1 MDLTDV
7 TPAHPDGTGPA
18 ESNGAQPDDPLPD
31 ARAWRRQAEPRLE
44 HRDIARLQATA
55 RQSRARIAQRLTG
68 AGLVPGAG
76 ATAAS
81 APDIDAR
88 RDLDA
93 ALELDVD
100 TLQRIDELHD
110 RRMRSA
116 SPRERQHATTV
127 LAEALHRIVDGYQV
141 RDPPPS
147 RVVRGLR
154 RADDGVRRAYA
165 RLTVFDDH
173 TPVVAWWE
181 PVSRW
186 VLLVLAAI
194 SAVLLAGGHVV
205 GAAAVVAMRVML
217 AALTAPPAPSASTW
231 RRLIGYNPDWA
242 SSVCSHA
249 GGRPLWAALT
259 MGAALFGLMA
269 TVSRIAAREQGL
281 RLPRLWLERA
291 AKDLAL
297 TGAVVAAA
305 ITTSRGLGSASPLTL
320 TAPAVVAAMGVIE
333 LIRTAYYARRR
344 RHLLSRAATASGSGD
359 LVPNAIVVSTGDAIV
374 VNLRRSGLTSA
385 DLPGPSRRGWTAPA
399 GDPRRR
405 LRLIS
410 AKGPLGPT
418 RARPGRAGRPTRSP
432 RRPRASAAPG
442 RVPGHARSRCRGSRS
457 PSCPP
462 SWPAPRPPP
471 LARVDRGCWSARRG
485 AAGCGPRARGR
496 GSPAAPSARR

>member
-18 ESNGAQPDDPLPD
+18 ESNGVQPDDPLPD

-55 RQSRARIAQRLTG
+55 RQSRERIAQRLTG

-141 RDPPPS
+141 GDPPPS
-147 RVVRGLR
+147 RLVRGLR

-173 TPVVAWWE
+173 TPVVASWE

-205 GAAAVVAMRVML
+205 GAAAVVAMRVIL

-242 SSVCSHA
+242 SSVCSHAGDALILAGLAAGLHA

-281 RLPRLWLERA
+281 RLPRLWIERA

-297 TGAVVAAA
+297 TGAVLAAA

-320 TAPAVVAAMGVIE
+320 TAPVVVAAMGVIE

-344 RHLLSRAATASGSGD
+344 RRLLSRAATASSTGD

-374 VNLRRSGLTSA
+374 VNLRRSGSRTPIFPDHREA
-385 DLPGPSRRGWTAPA
+385 DGPH
-399 GDPRRR
+399 
-405 LRLIS
+405 LRVVR
-410 AKGPLGPT
+410 AE
-418 RARPGRAGRPTRSP
+418 RAR
-432 RRPRASAAPG
+432 
-442 RVPGHARSRCRGSRS
+442 
-457 PSCPP
+457 
-462 SWPAPRPPP
+462 
-471 LARVDRGCWSARRG
+471 
-485 AAGCGPRARGR
+485 
-496 GSPAAPSARR
+496 